1 MNYEEIIR
9 RLKNSNVKNLEAI
22 SIKRQLR
29 ELPATEREQIIGKL
43 DEAKYKSDNSDVND
57 VINDIIQEFKPK
69 K

>member
-9 RLKNSNVKNLEAI
+9 RLKNSNAKYLEAI
-22 SIKRQLR
+22 SIKRVLR
-29 ELPATEREQIIGKL
+29 ELPATERTVILGRLE
-43 DEAKYKSDNSDVND
+43 DARNKSDNSDVND